1 MEANHHHNA
10 ASRPAKAADVLV
22 HNAPGNVAII
32 KTLRTPD
39 VDISTVNII
48 LLVFG
53 RAAPWRHSEEEKR
66 PLFAPMRPL

>member
-10 ASRPAKAADVLV
+10 ASRPAKAAGALAHD
-22 HNAPGNVAII
+22 APDNVAII
-32 KTLRTPD
+32 GTLRTPD

-53 RAAPWRHSEEEKR
+53 RAALWRHSEEEKR
-66 PLFAPMRPL
+66 PLFAPMRSL